1 MSNDPKLSRA
11 LRIPEKRLSRLGGLG
26 AMTAGVA
33 GNMALG
39 GLSQLAQAKRPNL
52 RDLLLTPKNI
62 TRVTEQLAQM
72 RGAAMK
78 IGQLV
83 SMDTGDVLPPEL
95 SQIMARLRNDA
106 HFMPA
111 AQLKQVLNARHR
123 RHD

>member
-1 MSNDPKLSRA
+1 
-11 LRIPEKRLSRLGGLG
+11 
-26 AMTAGVA
+26 MTAGVA

-39 GLSQLAQAKRPNL
+39 GLSQLVQAKRPTM

-62 TRVTEQLAQM
+62 TRITEQLAQM

-95 SQIMARLRNDA
+95 TQIMARLRNDA

-111 AQLKQVLNARHR
+111 AQLKQVLNAEWGHGWQRVSKALIFIPSR
-123 RHD
+123 LPPSVKCTARL